1 MEQINVS
8 QLQHN
13 CKELLQRANAGESFE
28 VTRHG
33 EPLALL
39 GPLPKED
46 DPLER
51 LIARGVVTGG
61 GRGLAAALEEE
72 APLPPAPPGT
82 QTGSERLAELRRDE
96 R

>member
-13 CKELLQRANAGESFE
+13 CTELLQRANAGESFE

-33 EPLALL
+33 EPLAVL
-39 GPLPKED
+39 GPLPEED

-51 LIARGVVTGG
+51 LIARGVINGG
-61 GRGLAAALEEE
+61 VIGLSASLEKHP
-72 APLPPAPPGT
+72 PLPASPPGT
-82 QTGSERLAELRRDE
+82 PTLSERLAELRRDE